1 VNALE
6 NKIVVLT
13 GASEGIGRSLALR
26 LAARHA
32 RLVLAARN
40 QERLESLVKAC
51 SEAGAQAVA
60 VPTDVTDPDQCKALI
75 QATVDHFG
83 GVDILIA
90 NAGATMWSRFD
101 ELEDLTIIE
110 RIMAVNYYG
119 AVYCTK
125 FALPWLKRSKGQI
138 VAVASVAGMTGVPT
152 RSGYSATK
160 HAMVGFFDSLRIELA
175 DDGVAVTLV
184 APDFVVTEIHR
195 RAFGATGQPLGKT
208 PMQES
213 RIMTAD
219 RCAELIVEATIKR
232 KRLLITSRRGRLG
245 RWLKL
250 IWPGLIDRIARR
262 AIEKRY

>member
-1 VNALE
+1 MSALE
-6 NKIVVLT
+6 NRIVVLT
-13 GASEGIGRSLALR
+13 GASEGIGRALALR
-26 LAARHA
+26 LANGGA

-40 QERLESLVKAC
+40 QARLESLAEQC
-51 SEAGAQAVA
+51 RDSGAQAIA
-60 VPTDVTDPDQCKALI
+60 VPTDVTDPAQCEALV
-75 QATVDHFG
+75 QAAVDSFG
-83 GVDILIA
+83 GIDILIA

-101 ELEDLTIIE
+101 ELEDLTVVE
-110 RIMAVNYYG
+110 QVMAVNYYG

-125 FALPWLKRSKGQI
+125 FALPWLKHSRGQI

-152 RSGYSATK
+152 RSAYSASK

-184 APDFVVTEIHR
+184 APDFVVSEIHK
-195 RAFGATGQPLGKT
+195 RAFGATGKALGKT

-213 RIMTAD
+213 KIMTAD
-219 RCAELIVEATIKR
+219 RCAELIIEATAAR
-232 KRLLITSRRGRLG
+232 KRLLITSTRGRLG

-250 IWPGLIDRIARR
+250 VWPGLIDRIARR